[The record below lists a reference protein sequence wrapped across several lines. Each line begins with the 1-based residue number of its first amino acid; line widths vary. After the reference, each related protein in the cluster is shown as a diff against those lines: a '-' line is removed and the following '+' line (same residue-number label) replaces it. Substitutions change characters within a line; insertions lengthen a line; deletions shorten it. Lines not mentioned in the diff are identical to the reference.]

1 MARKRAVLRL
11 LASAVTHSAVIW
23 CALPTVCVPA
33 PPTLIWVLHCPSRSA
48 LLYVA
53 GMVGVLAAPL
63 LARNTFTDENAL
75 LVGLFLLPEAPVTP
89 CCC

>member
-11 LASAVTHSAVIW
+11 LASAVTHSAWLW
-23 CALPTVCVPA
+23 CALPSCLSPA
-33 PPTLIWVLHCPSRSA
+33 LTTLTWVLHCPARSA

-53 GMVGVLAAPL
+53 GLVGVLAAPL

-75 LVGLFLLPEAPVTP
+75 LVGSCLLGTP
-89 CCC
+89 ALPSCC

>member
-11 LASAVTHSAVIW
+11 LASAVAHSAVVW
-23 CALPTVCVPA
+23 CAHPSCWSLSASRADSMLPFYA
-33 PPTLIWVLHCPSRSA
+33 LSA

-53 GMVGVLAAPL
+53 GLAGILAAPL

-75 LVGLFLLPEAPVTP
+75 LVGP
-89 CCC
+89 CLACPLRRPPC